1 MNLQHYKNLYNL
13 IISLRSYNDDEDVKV
28 KLMII
33 NELTKQLLQKVKL

>member
-1 MNLQHYKNLYNL
+1 MNLKHYKSLYNI

-33 NELTKQLLQKVKL
+33 NELTKQLLQKVNK